1 MEFIVLGLL
10 MTQDMTIYQL
20 NQAFSSGLS
29 LIYSA
34 SYGSIQNAIKKLL
47 MGEEI
52 GFIETVE
59 NGRNKKIYHLTEK
72 GKNSFFHWMHAEL
85 PMNKLEVIVLSK
97 VFFLGLIVSTEEKKQ
112 ILEKILIAIKSV
124 ESELTDLAKT
134 LAQLELPEDAM
145 KIYRFQFKTL
155 DYGILTH
162 GVAREW
168 VQRIIDDL

>member
-47 MGEEI
+47 AGEEI

-59 NGRNKKIYHLTEK
+59 NGRNKKIYHLTDE
-72 GKNSFFHWMHAEL
+72 GRISFFQWMHAEL
-85 PMNKLEVIVLSK
+85 PMNKLEMVALSK
-97 VFFLGLIVSTEEKKQ
+97 VFFLGLIVSAEEKKQ
-112 ILEKILIAIKSV
+112 ILEKILTAIISM
-124 ESELTDLAKT
+124 ESELTELAKT
-134 LAQLELPEDAM
+134 LTQLQLPEEAM
-145 KIYRFQFKTL
+145 KIYRYQFKTL

-168 VQRIIDDL
+168 VQGILDEL

>member
-1 MEFIVLGLL
+1 
-10 MTQDMTIYQL
+10 
-20 NQAFSSGLS
+20 
-29 LIYSA
+29 
-34 SYGSIQNAIKKLL
+34 

-72 GKNSFFHWMHAEL
+72 GKLSFFQWMQDDL
-85 PMNKLEVIVLSK
+85 PMNKLEIVALSK

-112 ILEKILIAIKSV
+112 ILEKILSAIKSM
-124 ESELTDLAKT
+124 EFELSELAKT
-134 LAQLELPEDAM
+134 LSQLQLPEEAM
-145 KIYRFQFKTL
+145 KIYRYQFKTL

-168 VQRIIDDL
+168 VQQILDEL

>member
-1 MEFIVLGLL
+1 VEFIVLGLL
-10 MTQDMTIYQL
+10 MLQDMTIYQL
-20 NQAFSSGLS
+20 NQAFTSGLS

-47 MGEEI
+47 LGDEI
-52 GFIETVE
+52 GFFETVE

-72 GKNSFFHWMHAEL
+72 GKKSFFQWMHDEL
-85 PMNKLEVIVLSK
+85 PTNKLEIVALSK
-97 VFFLGLIVSTEEKKQ
+97 VFFLGLIVSTEEKIQ
-112 ILEKILIAIKSV
+112 ILRKILAAIESM

-134 LAQLELPEDAM
+134 LAQLELPEEAM

-168 VQRIIDDL
+168 IQKIMDEL

>member
-1 MEFIVLGLL
+1 LEYIVLGLL

-20 NQAFSSGLS
+20 NQAFNSGLS

-47 MGEEI
+47 AGEDI

-72 GKNSFFHWMHAEL
+72 GKISFFQWMHAEL
-85 PMNKLEVIVLSK
+85 PMNKLEMIVLSK
-97 VFFLGLIVSTEEKKQ
+97 VFFLGLIVSAEEKKQ
-112 ILEKILIAIKSV
+112 ILQKILIAIKGM
-124 ESELTDLAKT
+124 ESELIDLAKT
-134 LAQLELPEDAM
+134 LSQLELPEDAM

-155 DYGILTH
+155 DYGILSH

-168 VQRIIDDL
+168 VQKIMDEL